1 MTTRVNAVANRWMAE
16 SPTGGGS
23 GFRRSRRDPATGPSV
38 DLDSGLDVIGGCQKG
53 KKTGLASGSRTR
65 PLKLEKPELVD
76 LDSTRID
83 LGEVLRGGRPAR
95 SGPSSVDNCSGGSG
109 PPPCQAI
116 DTEDLGFVHG
126 VV

>member
-1 MTTRVNAVANRWMAE
+1 MASHFSLSAVSLITLLFLAKKLFIVHQPVTGHPIRSQRVTQR
-16 SPTGGGS
+16 
-23 GFRRSRRDPATGPSV
+23 PS
-38 DLDSGLDVIGGCQKG
+38 DW
-53 KKTGLASGSRTR
+53 LASGSRTR
-65 PLKLEKPELVD
+65 PLKLEKSELVD